1 MDIHHLVD
9 MANRIGDFFS
19 SMPDRSEAKSGIALH
34 IKKFWEPR
42 MKQLLLSSLDSP
54 DSRDLQSIVREA
66 VIEHRAQI
74 QPRQA

>member
-1 MDIHHLVD
+1 MDVHHLVD

-42 MKQLLLSSLDSP
+42 MKQLLISSLDSE
-54 DSRDLQSIVREA
+54 DTRELQSIVREA
-66 VIEHRAQI
+66 VIEHSAQI
-74 QPRQA
+74 QPRTR

>member
-19 SMPDRSEAKSGIALH
+19 SMPDRAEAKSGIALH

-42 MKQLLLSSLDSP
+42 MKLLLIDGLDSP
-54 DSRDLQSIVREA
+54 DTRDLQTIVREA
-66 VIEHRAQI
+66 VTEHKAQI
-74 QPRQA
+74 QPRQS

>member
-19 SMPDRSEAKSGIALH
+19 SMPDRSEAKTGIALH

-42 MKQLLLSSLDSP
+42 MKRLLIDRLDSA
-54 DSRDLQSIVREA
+54 DTRDLQAIVREA

-74 QPRQA
+74 QPRQ

>member
-1 MDIHHLVD
+1 MDVHHLVD

-42 MKQLLLSSLDSP
+42 MKQLLISSLDS
-54 DSRDLQSIVREA
+54 DDTRELQAIVREA
-66 VIEHRAQI
+66 VIEHSAKI
-74 QPRQA
+74 QPRTR

>member
-1 MDIHHLVD
+1 MEIHHLVD

-19 SMPDRSEAKSGIALH
+19 SMPDRVEAKNGIALH

-42 MKQLLLSSLDSP
+42 MKQLLMSSLDSP
-54 DSRDLQSIVREA
+54 DTQNLQPIVREA
-66 VIEHRAQI
+66 VVEHSAQI